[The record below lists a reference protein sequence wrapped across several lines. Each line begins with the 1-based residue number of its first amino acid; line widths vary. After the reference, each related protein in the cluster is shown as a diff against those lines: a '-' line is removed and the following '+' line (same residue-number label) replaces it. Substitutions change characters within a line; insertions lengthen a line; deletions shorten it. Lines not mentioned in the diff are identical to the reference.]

1 MTGKRWKFCLGIA
14 VTRILKIYFFLHHH
28 IQGSIL
34 LGECVRLSKLPLT
47 VLEVRRIRSEPA
59 CELTLGEGIPRRESR
74 YYSRILLLSADA
86 THGEGDGSPLQCSC
100 LEKPTDGGAW
110 RAVVCGVTQSRT
122 RLSTDPSG
130 CCTCVC
136 VLSHAWLSAIPLSM
150 ELSRQEHR
158 RVLPFPTSGG
168 LPDPGLEPMSPAS
181 PALQV
186 DSLHL
191 SHQRSQMLLILGA

>member
-1 MTGKRWKFCLGIA
+1 MLEKHRAFTGQEGSQHRNRQKAAARVPVTGKRWKFCLGIA

-47 VLEVRRIRSEPA
+47 VLEVRRRIWSKTAR
-59 CELTLGEGIPRRESR
+59 ELTLGEGIPRRESR

-136 VLSHAWLSAIPLSM
+136 VRSHA
-150 ELSRQEHR
+150 
-158 RVLPFPTSGG
+158 
-168 LPDPGLEPMSPAS
+168 
-181 PALQV
+181 
-186 DSLHL
+186 
-191 SHQRSQMLLILGA
+191 